1 MKMNRS
7 LLVVSKKKEKGMV
20 RHKKALMPMKI
31 CPYLWKATA
40 AGGGVFFFCGWR
52 AEFHPCALMLEER
65 QVLGGQSSSGATAV
79 ASEKA
84 RLAVASSAFER
95 VNTITLG
102 Q

>member
-1 MKMNRS
+1 
-7 LLVVSKKKEKGMV
+7 
-20 RHKKALMPMKI
+20 MPMKV
-31 CPYLWKATA
+31 CPCLWKATA
-40 AGGGVFFFCGWR
+40 AGGGVFFCGGR
-52 AEFHPCALMLEER
+52 AEFTPCALMLEER